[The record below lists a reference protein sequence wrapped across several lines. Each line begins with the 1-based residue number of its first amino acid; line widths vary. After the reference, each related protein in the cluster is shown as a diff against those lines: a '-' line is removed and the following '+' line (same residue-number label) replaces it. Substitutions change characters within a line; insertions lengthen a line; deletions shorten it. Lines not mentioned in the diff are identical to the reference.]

1 MNGPSERGSGDER
14 SALRWL
20 RVALCIALCSVV
32 IPGVAAAG
40 SDERWNVL
48 LLVAE
53 DLGPRLGP
61 YGDEVVH
68 TPHIDWLAEQGTRYT
83 RAFTTAGV
91 CAASR
96 AAIIMGVHQNHWGA
110 GHMRSYRN
118 GYLAIPPPDWK
129 AFPELLRAA
138 GYYTVN
144 DGKTDY
150 QMGTTLG
157 GAFGGPESIWDETD
171 AEDWRGR
178 AEGQP
183 FFAYITFLATHE
195 SQIWPTW
202 DLTSLTKLAMA
213 FIRVP
218 IHWQWTHET
227 DPSRVAIPPY
237 YPDTP
242 TVRADL
248 ARYYNNIAV
257 MDRQVGEVL
266 SKLEEDGVA
275 DHTIVLFTSDHGD
288 GLPRA
293 KRWLY
298 DSGIH
303 VPLIVRWPGVTEAG
317 SVDGDLVS
325 GVDLAPT
332 ILAAADVAVP
342 DRMEGRVFAGPAKA
356 PEPPYVF
363 AARDRIDDQIDRVR
377 AIRDRRF
384 KYVRHLLPEQPYVAE
399 SSFRDQMPMMQELLA
414 LAEADDLEGAPA
426 LWFRKRRD
434 AEELFDT
441 DTDPHEIRNLAGDQA
456 HQATL
461 ERMRNVL
468 DARITSGRD
477 LGLLAE
483 AELSQR
489 FWPGGKQPETEAPTI
504 EHCGDALHLS
514 SGTEGASLLWR
525 RPDDDRWALY
535 TTPLPAADDARVE
548 ARAIRYGYEES
559 STVTYP

>member
-1 MNGPSERGSGDER
+1 
-14 SALRWL
+14 
-20 RVALCIALCSVV
+20 
-32 IPGVAAAG
+32 
-40 SDERWNVL
+40 
-48 LLVAE
+48 
-53 DLGPRLGP
+53 
-61 YGDEVVH
+61 
-68 TPHIDWLAEQGTRYT
+68 
-83 RAFTTAGV
+83 
-91 CAASR
+91 
-96 AAIIMGVHQNHWGA
+96 
-110 GHMRSYRN
+110 MRSYRN
-118 GYLAIPPPDWK
+118 GYLAVPPPDWK

-150 QMGTTLG
+150 QMGTILG

-202 DLTSLTKLAMA
+202 DLTSLTKLATA
-213 FIRVP
+213 FMRVP

-248 ARYYNNIAV
+248 ARHYNNIAV

-275 DHTIVLFTSDHGD
+275 DRTIVLFTSDHGD

-303 VPLIVRWPGVTEAG
+303 VPLIVRWPDVTEAG
-317 SVDGDLVS
+317 TVDGDLVS

-342 DRMEGRVFAGPAKA
+342 DRMEGRVFVGPAKA

-384 KYVRHLLPEQPYVAE
+384 KYVRHLLPEQPYVTE

-414 LAEADDLEGAPA
+414 LAEADALEGALA

-441 DTDPHEIRNLAGDQA
+441 DTDPHEIRNLAGDRA

-468 DARITSGRD
+468 NARITSGRD
-477 LGLLAE
+477 LGLLPE
-483 AELSQR
+483 AELSRR
-489 FWPGGKQPETEAPTI
+489 FWPDGKQPETEAPTI
-504 EHCGDALHLS
+504 ERRGDALHLS

-535 TTPLPAADDARVE
+535 TTPLPAADDVRVE
-548 ARAIRYGYEES
+548 ARAVRYGHSES

>member
-1 MNGPSERGSGDER
+1 MTGSCTRRTSTGWRSRG
-14 SALRWL
+14 L
-20 RVALCIALCSVV
+20 
-32 IPGVAAAG
+32 
-40 SDERWNVL
+40 
-48 LLVAE
+48 
-53 DLGPRLGP
+53 
-61 YGDEVVH
+61 
-68 TPHIDWLAEQGTRYT
+68 
-83 RAFTTAGV
+83 AGV
-91 CAASR
+91 CATSR

-110 GHMRSYRN
+110 GHMRSYRK
-118 GYLAIPPPDWK
+118 GYLAVPPPDWK

-150 QMGTTLG
+150 QMGTILG
-157 GAFGGPESIWDETD
+157 GAFGGPESIWDETGAD
-171 AEDWRGR
+171 DWRGR

-183 FFAYITFLATHE
+183 FFAYLTFVATHE
-195 SQIWPTW
+195 SQVWPTW

-213 FIRVP
+213 FIRIP

-227 DPSRVAIPPY
+227 DPARVPIPPY

-248 ARYYNNIAV
+248 ARHYNNIAV

-275 DHTIVLFTSDHGD
+275 DRTIVLFTSDHGD

-303 VPLIVRWPGVTEAG
+303 VPLVVRWPGVAEPG
-317 SVDGDLVS
+317 SIDGELVS

-332 ILAAADVAVP
+332 ILSAVGAP
-342 DRMEGRVFAGPAKA
+342 IPGQMEGRVFVGPAKA

-363 AARDRIDDQIDRVR
+363 AARDRVDAQIDRVR
-377 AIRDRRF
+377 AVRDRRF
-384 KYVRHLLPEQPYVAE
+384 KYVRHLIPEQPYVVE

-414 LAEADDLEGAPA
+414 LAEAGDLEGAPA
-426 LWFRKRRD
+426 LWFRERRD

-441 DTDPHEIRNLAGDQA
+441 EVDPHEIRNLAGDRAYQE
-456 HQATL
+456 TL
-461 ERMRNVL
+461 ARMGTVL
-468 DARITSGRD
+468 DTRLASGRD
-477 LGLLAE
+477 LGLVPE
-483 AELSQR
+483 GELSER
-489 FWPGGKQPETEAPTI
+489 FWPGGEQPETQTPTI
-504 EHCGDALHLS
+504 ERRGDELHLS
-514 SGTEGASLLWR
+514 STTEGASLLWR
-525 RPDDDRWALY
+525 GPGDDRWILY
-535 TTPLPAADDARVE
+535 TTPLRVADRASVE
-548 ARAIRYGYEES
+548 ARAVRYGYSES